1 MKAIRKLRRP
11 PLILEIFCSTIFLQ
25 AKHINSLCLSKFSTM
40 KNFVLAMFILG
51 FSSITFSQN
60 ASPDPEEPA
69 IKKTIDLLFEGMK
82 MGDSSMVR
90 QVFHSSARLMTC
102 YTTKDGIGKVAE
114 DSIPAFLSAVGTPHS
129 EVWNEKITSINICR
143 DMNLAQVWTSYEF
156 YVDDTF
162 SHCGVNAFQLVKEND
177 LWLII
182 QLTDTRRKK
191 GCSE

>member
-1 MKAIRKLRRP
+1 
-11 PLILEIFCSTIFLQ
+11 
-25 AKHINSLCLSKFSTM
+25 M
-40 KNFVLAMFILG
+40 KNFVLSMFILG

-60 ASPDPEEPA
+60 ASQDPEESA
-69 IKKTIDLLFEGMK
+69 IKKTMDLLFEGMK

-102 YTTKDGIGKVAE
+102 YTSKDGISKMAE
-114 DSIPAFLSAVGTPHS
+114 DSIPAFLNAVGTTHT
-129 EVWNEKITSINICR
+129 EVWNERITSLTICR
-143 DMNLAQVWTSYEF
+143 DMNLAQVWTTYEF

-177 LWLII
+177 LWRII